1 MIYPT
6 QSAWEKPN
14 AFFLQD
20 MKLLRF
26 SSVFA
31 MTYMVFTII
40 TGSFNNHIVDF
51 PNELH
56 IVNGVISIL
65 QISLQITF
73 IRNLKQKVRLQRGM
87 IRRSN
92 FMRSKFVFS

>member
-1 MIYPT
+1 
-6 QSAWEKPN
+6 
-14 AFFLQD
+14 
-20 MKLLRF
+20 
-26 SSVFA
+26 
-31 MTYMVFTII
+31 MVFTII

-73 IRNLKQKVRLQRGM
+73 IRNLKQKV
-87 IRRSN
+87 
-92 FMRSKFVFS
+92 

>member
-1 MIYPT
+1 M
-6 QSAWEKPN
+6 EK
-14 AFFLQD
+14 FERVFLQD

-73 IRNLKQKVRLQRGM
+73 IRNLKQKV
-87 IRRSN
+87 
-92 FMRSKFVFS
+92 